1 MVTVMTTRFIIQHQL
16 MGILRD
22 RPLKLR
28 TPLQSQRCIKTVVLP
43 RILIDIHQGVIGERM
58 KHMRMTQE
66 VVLLS
71 HRLLHQ
77 VIDSVITT
85 RISPLMNLYRVEVI
99 LRRQADHHELT
110 PRQPGRI
117 LERHRLLEPE
127 IRYLP
132 NILKA

>member
-1 MVTVMTTRFIIQHQL
+1 

-22 RPLKLR
+22 RSLKWR
-28 TPLQSQRCIKTVVLP
+28 TLLQSQRYIKTVVLP
-43 RILIDIHQGVIGERM
+43 RILIGIRQGVIGERM

-66 VVLLS
+66 LVLLS

-85 RISPLMNLYRVEVI
+85 TISLLMNLYRVEVI

-110 PRQPGRI
+110 PRQLGRI
-117 LERHRLLEPE
+117 LGRHRLPEPE

-132 NILKA
+132 IILNA

>member
-1 MVTVMTTRFIIQHQL
+1 MV
-16 MGILRD
+16 GILRD
-22 RPLKLR
+22 RSVKLC
-28 TPLQSQRCIKTVVLP
+28 TLLQSQRYIKTVVFS
-43 RILIDIHQGVIGERM
+43 RILIGIHQGVIGERM

-66 VVLLS
+66 LVLLS

-85 RISPLMNLYRVEVI
+85 RISLLMNLYRVEVI

-117 LERHRLLEPE
+117 RGRHRLPEPE
-127 IRYLP
+127 TRYLP
-132 NILKA
+132 IILNA